1 MPQHTSSSVRI
12 SEPTRAAGLG
22 GMMGEPASTRT
33 DAFFESVAVLAQNM
47 QLLWEAV
54 DLSLDPVF
62 AKMTPGTYY
71 VGMEPHRTTPKL
83 KIPFT

>member
-1 MPQHTSSSVRI
+1 
-12 SEPTRAAGLG
+12 
-22 GMMGEPASTRT
+22 MMGEPASTRA

-71 VGMEPHRTTPKL
+71 VGMEPHRTNPAF
-83 KIPFT
+83 PFLM